1 MSGFTWEPSQRARLG
16 LDSIARSGL
25 LGLDAYLEAQ
35 ARHEADLATVRAA
48 VASVSDP
55 RLVP

>member
-1 MSGFTWEPSQRARLG
+1 MSGFAWEPSQRARLG

-25 LGLDAYLEAQ
+25 LGIEAYLEAQ
-35 ARHEADLATVRAA
+35 ARHEADLASVRAV
-48 VASVSDP
+48 VASVNDP